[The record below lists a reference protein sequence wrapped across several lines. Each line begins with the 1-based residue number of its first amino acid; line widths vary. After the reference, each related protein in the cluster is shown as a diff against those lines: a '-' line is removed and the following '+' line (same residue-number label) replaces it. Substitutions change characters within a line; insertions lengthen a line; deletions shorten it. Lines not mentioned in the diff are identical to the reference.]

1 MVSSYKRRRRDTSER
16 SRLLSFRSLSFSSE
30 ILINGGIRCWVCTII
45 GNGDDIGEE
54 IGDHACSS
62 KEVDGDSERLCCADP
77 EHEAG
82 CNAFRLCISQRRCRS
97 PRRKKSFANSHR
109 SGTTFL
115 NPCHHHIREWFQ
127 QKVFSFMPC
136 HKSRAVGS

>member
-1 MVSSYKRRRRDTSER
+1 MVSSYKRRRREISER

-30 ILINGGIRCWVCTII
+30 MLMTGGVRCWVSTIT

-54 IGDHACSS
+54 TGDHACSS
-62 KEVDGDSERLCCADP
+62 IEVDGDSERLCFADP

-82 CNAFRLCISQRRCRS
+82 CNAFRLYISQRRCRS

-115 NPCHHHIREWFQ
+115 NPCHHHAREEFQ
-127 QKVFSFMPC
+127 QRIISFVHG
-136 HKSRAVGS
+136 HKSRARGS